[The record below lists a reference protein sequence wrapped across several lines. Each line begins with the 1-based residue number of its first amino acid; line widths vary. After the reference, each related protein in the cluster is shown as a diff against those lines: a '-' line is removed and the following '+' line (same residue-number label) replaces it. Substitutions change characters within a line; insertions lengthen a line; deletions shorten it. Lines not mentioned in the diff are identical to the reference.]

1 MALLHSFVYADKR
14 ANIRIPLFALAESCL
29 RRCDVGKRYLS
40 VFAFIVTIYTYI
52 YDIYIYTYIYE
63 RKREKIVIAL
73 DTKNENEAFQ
83 LFQIIPIQIVEVIG
97 GRIAAKYFHVKSTN
111 STPCC
116 ETISSQRCRFAI

>member
-1 MALLHSFVYADKR
+1 MP
-14 ANIRIPLFALAESCL
+14 I
-29 RRCDVGKRYLS
+29 S
-40 VFAFIVTIYTYI
+40 VFRCLHWPNRAYDAAMSANVIYRFLRSSLT
-52 YDIYIYTYIYE
+52 IYIYICIYTWIVFE

-116 ETISSQRCRFAI
+116 GTISSQRYRFAI

>member
-1 MALLHSFVYADKR
+1 MP
-14 ANIRIPLFALAESCL
+14 I
-29 RRCDVGKRYLS
+29 S
-40 VFAFIVTIYTYI
+40 VFRCLHWPNRAYDAAMSANVIYRFLRSSLPYIHIYVYIVF
-52 YDIYIYTYIYE
+52 E

-73 DTKNENEAFQ
+73 DTKNENEVFQ

-116 ETISSQRCRFAI
+116 GTISSQRYRFAI

>member
-40 VFAFIVTIYTYI
+40 VFAFIVTVYI
-52 YDIYIYTYIYE
+52 YIWIVFE

-97 GRIAAKYFHVKSTN
+97 GRIAGKYFHVKSTN

-116 ETISSQRCRFAI
+116 GTISSQRCRFAI